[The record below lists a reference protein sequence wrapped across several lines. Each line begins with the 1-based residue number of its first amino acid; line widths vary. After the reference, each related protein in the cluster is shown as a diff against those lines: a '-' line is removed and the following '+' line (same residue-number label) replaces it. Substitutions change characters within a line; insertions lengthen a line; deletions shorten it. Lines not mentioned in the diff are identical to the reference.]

1 MNLQKNP
8 PKHTRYEQQLLIIII
23 ESLKL
28 KVKNEQLKQM
38 HSSFLVLNL
47 NMVFYKNNSLENGW
61 SQ

>member
-8 PKHTRYEQQLLIIII
+8 PKHTRYEQQLLIIIII

-47 NMVFYKNNSLENGW
+47 NSGVLQE
-61 SQ
+61 